1 MDIDQRRP
9 ARPVTQDR
17 PDHYPFR
24 EIETK
29 WQRVWEET
37 GLFRVREEP
46 GRPKF
51 Y

>member
-1 MDIDQRRP
+1 MDIDRR
-9 ARPVTQDR
+9 RLDGLVTHDR

-24 EIETK
+24 DIETK

-46 GRPKF
+46 GR
-51 Y
+51 